1 MQTVKEPGQARLVE
15 PLFGV
20 VVPLAELEEEI
31 EKVRRMRDDPR
42 RKGRLKELFRQK
54 DAFEQLSES
63 ITQKEGGPLKLKYA
77 QLRRDG
83 VNMQGVKAR
92 QRSAMLTRTG

>member
-1 MQTVKEPGQARLVE
+1 MQTVNEPGQARLVE

-42 RKGRLKELFRQK
+42 RKDRLKELFKLK
-54 DAFEQLSES
+54 DACEPLSES
-63 ITQKEGGPLKLKYA
+63 IREKEGGPLKPRYA
-77 QLRRDG
+77 LLRRDA
-83 VNMQGVKAR
+83 VNVQGARAR
-92 QRSAMLTRTG
+92 QRSAMLTGTG